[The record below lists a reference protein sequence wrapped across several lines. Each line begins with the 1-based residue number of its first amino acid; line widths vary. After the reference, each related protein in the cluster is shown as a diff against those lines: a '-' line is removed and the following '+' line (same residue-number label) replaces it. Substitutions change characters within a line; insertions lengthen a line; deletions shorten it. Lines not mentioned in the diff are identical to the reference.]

1 MPLGM
6 QLVVAFLRNAGVGCG
21 RNFLPRDIPYGNV
34 SKMKK
39 KAKHKRNPSV
49 LKITSADYIKAVK
62 KADREIQ
69 LSQSAGF
76 VSKTKIHKSKKVYDR
91 KKKWDNERNETDND

>member
-1 MPLGM
+1 
-6 QLVVAFLRNAGVGCG
+6 
-21 RNFLPRDIPYGNV
+21 
-34 SKMKK
+34 MKK
-39 KAKHKRNPSV
+39 KTKQKRNTSV

-76 VSKTKIHKSKKVYDR
+76 VSKTKIHKSKKIYDR
-91 KKKWDNERNETDND
+91 NTKWDVE